1 MLLLGC
7 DGENALP
14 AFDDYGRGALLGDD
28 TLQYADADAI
38 QAAVRQLKQLVTV
51 L

>member
-1 MLLLGC
+1 MGIPVVR
-7 DGENALP
+7 NI
-14 AFDDYGRGALLGDD
+14 
-28 TLQYADADAI
+28 LQYADADAI